1 VEEVLL
7 LGATDKEIAETLDVG
22 VLMGGTL
29 AMKSVRHAFAVIDA
43 MKDGTDRKK
52 GDS

>member
-7 LGATDKEIAETLDVG
+7 LGATEAEIAETLDVG

-29 AMKSVRHAFAVIDA
+29 AMKSVRHAFAVLDA
-43 MKDGTDRKK
+43 MRK
-52 GDS
+52 GAR

>member
-1 VEEVLL
+1 MLL
-7 LGATDKEIAETLDVG
+7 LGASDKEIAETLDVG

-43 MKDGTDRKK
+43 MKHGA
-52 GDS
+52 DSKNASAP

>member
-1 VEEVLL
+1 MEEVLH

-29 AMKSVRHAFAVIDA
+29 AMKSVRHAFAVMEA
-43 MKDGTDRKK
+43 MKQDKTPEK
-52 GDS
+52 GAS